1 MTQSLKVLGNFLV
14 RRGANISADFADVST
29 KVVDVK
35 GTTTV
40 SVIGT
45 PVVWVAASSAF
56 EPYVAQTLTGLTSSL
71 PDQSPIGFLVGTST
85 ALGDNQGNVTLSST
99 ATKLHVLFRG
109 DASVV
114 ESGIAW
120 DGASTSPQKA
130 AFRVQAEK
138 QGIKIV
144 QAATF
149 VSPSFT

>member
-1 MTQSLKVLGNFLV
+1 MTASLKVLGNFLV
-14 RRGANISADFADVST
+14 RRGVDNSADFADVCT

-35 GTTTV
+35 GSTSV

-56 EPYVAQTLTGLTSSL
+56 EPYVDQTLTGLTSSL
-71 PDQSPIGFLVGTST
+71 PDQAPIGFIVGTST
-85 ALGDNQGNVTLSST
+85 AVGDNQGNVTLSST

-120 DGASTSPQKA
+120 GASTDPQKA

-144 QAATF
+144 QAATS
-149 VSPSFT
+149 VSPSFI